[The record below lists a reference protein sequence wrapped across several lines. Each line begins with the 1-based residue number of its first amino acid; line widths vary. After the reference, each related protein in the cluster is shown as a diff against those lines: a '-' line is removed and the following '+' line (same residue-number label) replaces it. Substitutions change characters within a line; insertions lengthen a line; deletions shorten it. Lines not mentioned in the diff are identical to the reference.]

1 MSDQPDSHVD
11 DFLHYLEKERGYSPH
26 TVKAYK
32 IDLTQFRRFL
42 SDYGADPFSS
52 LLGVDR
58 QVIKHFV
65 GYLSEKG
72 LSPRSS
78 ARKIAS
84 IKSFY
89 RYLLKTDHIES
100 NPAAGVQ
107 APRRDQSLPKFIQK
121 KVLANVLVPLAT
133 DDWQTGRDRTILELL
148 YSTGIRL
155 SELVALDL
163 DDVELDQ
170 LTVRVFGKGGK
181 ARIVPLGQ
189 TAAKAIKIYLKRRAI
204 HMNEKRGEAPLFI
217 SKRGHRIASRTVQLR
232 LKLLFESA
240 SIGSGFTPHLMRHS
254 FATHLLDGGADIQAV
269 KELLGHA
276 SLSSTQIYTHLKT
289 EKMKEIFN
297 QAHPHA

>member
-1 MSDQPDSHVD
+1 MSDQPDRYVN
-11 DFLHYLEKERGYSPH
+11 DFLHYLDKERGYSPH

-32 IDLTQFRRFL
+32 IDLEQFGRFL
-42 SDYGADPFSS
+42 TDYDADPFSS

-58 QVIKHFV
+58 QAIKHFV
-65 GYLSEKG
+65 GYLIEEG

-89 RYLLKTDHIES
+89 RYMLKTDKIDS
-100 NPAAGVQ
+100 NPAAGMQ
-107 APRRDQSLPKFIQK
+107 APKRDQPLPKFIQK
-121 KVLANVLVPLAT
+121 KVLAKVLVPSAT
-133 DDWQTGRDRTILELL
+133 EDWQTGRDRTILELL

-163 DDVELDQ
+163 DNLELDQ

-189 TAAKAIKIYLKRRAI
+189 TAAEAIKIYLKERAI
-204 HMNEKRGEAPLFI
+204 YLRAKRGEAPLFI
-217 SKRGHRIASRTVQLR
+217 SKRGNRISPRTVQLR

-240 SIGSGFTPHLMRHS
+240 SVGSGFTPHLMRHT
-254 FATHLLDGGADIQAV
+254 FATHLLDGGADIRAV
-269 KELLGHA
+269 KEMLGHA

-289 EKMKEIFN
+289 ERMKEIFN